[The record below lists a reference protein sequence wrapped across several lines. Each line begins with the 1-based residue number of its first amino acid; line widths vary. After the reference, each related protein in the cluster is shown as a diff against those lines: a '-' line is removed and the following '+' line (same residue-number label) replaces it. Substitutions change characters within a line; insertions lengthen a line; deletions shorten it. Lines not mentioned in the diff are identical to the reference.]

1 MPARCKIGEGKP
13 KFRVKTIG
21 SGKKV
26 RLAFCGGSGK
36 SGGRVVEAKN
46 ISILAS
52 KDAMSIAG
60 ANKMKM
66 KSSLPLNHK
75 TDKYT
80 TKTKS
85 GRKFAVAK
93 TPSGSTAWRIMA
105 K

>member
-1 MPARCKIGEGKP
+1 
-13 KFRVKTIG
+13 
-21 SGKKV
+21 
-26 RLAFCGGSGK
+26 
-36 SGGRVVEAKN
+36 
-46 ISILAS
+46 
-52 KDAMSIAG
+52 
-60 ANKMKM
+60 MKM